1 VKALHPFAKFAGVHR
16 SFAEV
21 HLAKSRRT
29 TAQFGAAVP
38 HVFTTSH
45 LTHAPIERML
55 RREWPAALDRSVF
68 VSPGRS
74 IGLRLVPTVR
84 DLHFAWEET
93 AQQRLDEQ
101 KEKMRDSIRGALAEL
116 GPDRRRGR

>member
-1 VKALHPFAKFAGVHR
+1 LARGEVAVVTYAAGVGSRWTQGAGVAKALHPFAKFAGRHR

-29 TAQFGAAVP
+29 GAQFGATVP
-38 HVFTTSH
+38 HVFTTSY
-45 LTHAPIERML
+45 LTHAPLERHL
-55 RREWPAALDRSVF
+55 RSGGAALERDVF
-68 VSPGRS
+68 LSPGRS

-93 AQQRLDEQ
+93 AQH
-101 KEKMRDSIRGALAEL
+101 
-116 GPDRRRGR
+116 